1 MATIGYSARVGLVV
15 LIASAVFYG
24 LFVFLRNGLT
34 QKNSYQIYVTF
45 KDASG
50 LVKGVDVNMAGVP
63 IGKVD
68 DIKLTSNVDAYLTL
82 SIKKPNTIPAGS
94 KFIVSLSPL
103 ADVGTLA
110 VIPPPGAR
118 EDLASLPPGT
128 KVQGSTVADMNSTLA
143 NANQLMTEF
152 HGTVGKLNKIL
163 DQTSNLIGDPALQK
177 GLHESLVNL
186 EAASKNGVQLTA
198 QMNRLLVED
207 NTQVKGMLADSRA
220 GTKIA
225 LNNIDATTSDVR
237 AMAHE
242 NRGNLNEIV
251 ENMRDTT
258 AAIQGITS
266 QTNEMLRDGGMAK
279 NIPAITANMKA
290 TTEKLDAIAANL
302 EKISADPAM
311 QGDLKATVHNLRVT
325 TEQTS
330 YMIERV
336 NHLIGVK
343 NHAIEG
349 AAPGT
354 TTSTPATTSG
364 STTPPAGQ
372 APILPTIDLMQK
384 TRSHRFRA
392 DVNATMPFGKGGNFG
407 QAGIFD
413 LGDANRLNLEYGTLA
428 PAGSLFDYRMGF
440 HASKLGLGLDWGLGH
455 SQSISA
461 DLYDPNHGHLDVHGT
476 LMLNQNVGLLV
487 GGDDL
492 TKHSSAVVGLEIR
505 K

>member
-1 MATIGYSARVGLVV
+1 MATFGYSARVGLVV
-15 LIASAVFYG
+15 LIATAVFYG

-34 QKNSYQIYVTF
+34 QNNSYKIHVIF

-50 LVKGVDVNMAGVP
+50 LAKGVDVTMAGVA

-68 DIKLTSNVDAYLTL
+68 DIELSPNVDAYLTL
-82 SIKKPNTIPAGS
+82 TIKKKNTIPAGS
-94 KFIVSLSPL
+94 RFIVSLSPL

-110 VIPPPGAR
+110 VIPPPGAQEGR
-118 EDLASLPPGT
+118 ASLQPGET
-128 KVQGSTVADMNSTLA
+128 VQGSTVADMNSTMQ
-143 NANQLMTEF
+143 NANQLMNEF

-163 DQTSNLIGDPALQK
+163 DQTSSIMADPVLQK

-198 QMNRLLVED
+198 QMNRILVAD
-207 NTQVKGMLADSRA
+207 NNQVQGMLSDSRT

-225 LNNIDATTSDVR
+225 LNNIDATTADVR
-237 AMAHE
+237 AMTHE

-266 QTNEMLRDGGMAK
+266 QTNDMLKEGGMSK
-279 NIPAITANMKA
+279 NIPAIMANMKA
-290 TTEKLDAIAANL
+290 TTEKLDAIAGNL
-302 EKISADPAM
+302 EKLSADPAM
-311 QGDLKATVHNLRVT
+311 QGDLKATVHNLRQT

-343 NHAIEG
+343 NHAIG
-349 AAPGT
+349 GT
-354 TTSTPATTSG
+354 DPATSTSTPSTTP

-372 APILPTIDLMQK
+372 APLIPTVDLIQN

-392 DVNATMPFGKGGNFG
+392 DLNATVPFGRGGNFG

-492 TKHSSAVVGLEIR
+492 TKRSSAVVGLEIR